1 MKKITK
7 VFAMIA
13 GIIAVIGIVMCI
25 AGLAMGVNLK
35 DGLSYFKYKSHVSF
49 GMEDIDEVF
58 VSKDIEDL
66 EIKSKI
72 GHIELKV
79 YDGDTIKVTG
89 KAASKVEMSVKGNK
103 FKYEDTSENVIGS
116 KHNEDDYKIEILIPA
131 NIELKEVEIEVG
143 AGEFLSDGI
152 RVTKEL
158 EASVGAGHMEFS
170 NAKVED
176 IKMECGVGQFT
187 YSGTINGNADV
198 SGGIGQI
205 VFNLEQP
212 ENDFNYE
219 ADNGIGEISLNNNSF
234 ASLAKDM
241 KIDNNAP
248 RDFKVDCGVGAIEIN
263 TK

>member
-49 GMEDIDEVF
+49 DMEDIDEVF

-66 EIKSKI
+66 EIKSK
-72 GHIELKV
+72 
-79 YDGDTIKVTG
+79 TG

-234 ASLAKDM
+234 ASLANDM